1 VAPASAAA
9 GAIAGK
15 TETIM
20 NILVIDI
27 GGTSVKFL
35 ATGASAPRKFPSGR
49 KMTPA
54 KMVEVIKEMT
64 GDWKYE
70 VVSIGYPG
78 LVLHDRVVSEPRNL
92 AGGWVGFDFGSAF
105 GRPVKLINDAA
116 MQALGSYDK
125 GLMLF
130 LGLGTGLGS
139 ALIVDGIVVPL
150 ELGHLSFKNGTF
162 EDYVGVRGLKRYGR
176 KKWEKYVAYFAN
188 RLMTAVHPD
197 DVVFGGGNAKK
208 LRALPAGS
216 RAGQNA
222 NAFLGG
228 IRMWN
233 NTGDSEDRRDPHEP

>member
-1 VAPASAAA
+1 
-9 GAIAGK
+9 
-15 TETIM
+15 
-20 NILVIDI
+20 
-27 GGTSVKFL
+27 
-35 ATGASAPRKFPSGR
+35 
-49 KMTPA
+49 
-54 KMVEVIKEMT
+54 
-64 GDWKYE
+64 
-70 VVSIGYPG
+70 
-78 LVLHDRVVSEPRNL
+78 
-92 AGGWVGFDFGSAF
+92 
-105 GRPVKLINDAA
+105 
-116 MQALGSYDK
+116 
-125 GLMLF
+125 MLF

-208 LRALPAGS
+208 LRALPVGS

-233 NTGDSEDRRDPHEP
+233 NTGDSEDRRDAHEP